1 MDVDEVTRG
10 ILEAWDEEEGPTDVA
25 EPEPEAEPTPD
36 EPESP
41 EEEPE
46 QEEQEEG
53 EGEQQEEPAEDEPGE
68 EEEETVE
75 EPFVGFDTDDVEI
88 RAFLAKYGGDPEKAL
103 RGAAELARLMGR
115 RDDEKNELLARNA
128 ELERRMF
135 EAQALSG
142 MALPLS
148 EEQQAWVEGAAMSPN
163 PSMYVRQ
170 AVEEGA
176 FDMARAVCREWAREN
191 PFEATRA
198 GQFVDVVEAQATQ
211 QQEAPLTASTDQ
223 ILEALANQMPDLRS
237 WIPQITSV
245 VGNLGQNH
253 PLVAEARSN
262 DPDTAFR
269 GIIGLYEI
277 ARASTAS
284 VQRQRDEITKEARA
298 AADGARAKAAV
309 SSASTSPK
317 PPETPRQVP
326 IMPGLTEA
334 DLDTEFARS

>member
-1 MDVDEVTRG
+1 MSELDEVTQS
-10 ILEAWDEEEGPTDVA
+10 ILSAWDEEEQEPSDSVA
-25 EPEPEAEPTPD
+25 EPDQSEPEEPTPD
-36 EPESP
+36 ETET
-41 EEEPE
+41 
-46 QEEQEEG
+46 G
-53 EGEQQEEPAEDEPGE
+53 EEPAEEPEAPEDEPAE
-68 EEEETVE
+68 EEEL
-75 EPFVGFDTDDVEI
+75 EPGVGFDTDDVEI
-88 RAFLAKYGGDPEKAL
+88 RAFLNKYDGDAQKAL

-115 RDDEKNELLARNA
+115 RDEEKDELLRRNA

-142 MALPLS
+142 MALPLN

-170 AVEEGA
+170 AVDEGA

-198 GQFVDVVEAQATQ
+198 GQFVDVVEAQAAQ
-211 QQEAPLTASTDQ
+211 QAEAPLTASTDQ

-237 WIPQITSV
+237 WVPQITSV
-245 VGNLGQNH
+245 VQNLGTNH
-253 PLVAEARSN
+253 PLVSEARSN

-284 VQRQRDEITKEARA
+284 VQRQRDEIRQEQRA
-298 AADGARAKAAV
+298 SADGARAKAAV
-309 SSASTSPK
+309 SSATNSPK
-317 PPETPRQVP
+317 TLETPRLAP

-334 DLDTEFARS
+334 DLDTEFAQS